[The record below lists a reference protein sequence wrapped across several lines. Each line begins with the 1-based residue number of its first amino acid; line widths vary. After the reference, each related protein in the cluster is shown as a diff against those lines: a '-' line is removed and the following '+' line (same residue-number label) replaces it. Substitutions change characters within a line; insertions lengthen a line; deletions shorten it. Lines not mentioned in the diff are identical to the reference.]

1 MTLRIISPADIV
13 FEGETQSVTLP
24 GSMGSFTVLPHHAS
38 LIATLT
44 SGNIVYQTAEGVEE
58 SVATDGGLV
67 DVDNDVISVCMY

>member
-13 FEGETQSVTLP
+13 FEGETQAVTLP
-24 GSMGSFTVLPHHAS
+24 GSMGSFTVLSHHAS

-44 SGNIVYQTAEGVEE
+44 AGNIVYRTADGTEE

-67 DVDNDVISVCMY
+67 DVDNDVISVCIY

>member
-13 FEGETQSVTLP
+13 FEGETQAVTLP

-44 SGNIVYQTAEGVEE
+44 AGNIVNRTADGSED

-67 DVDNDVISVCMY
+67 DVDNDVSSVCIY

>member
-13 FEGETQSVTLP
+13 FEGETQAVTLP

-44 SGNIVYQTAEGVEE
+44 AGKIVYRTADGAEE
-58 SVATDGGLV
+58 SVDTDGGLV